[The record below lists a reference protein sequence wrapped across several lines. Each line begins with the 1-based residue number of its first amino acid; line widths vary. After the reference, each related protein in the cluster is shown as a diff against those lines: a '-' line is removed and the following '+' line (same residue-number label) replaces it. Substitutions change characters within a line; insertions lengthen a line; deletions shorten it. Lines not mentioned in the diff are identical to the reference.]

1 MLKSAVAKL
10 VKYYD
15 VTGSDRGQ
23 SLIHLFTF
31 SLIVACDRAPD
42 LLEQG
47 RHLTDSA
54 YAHARLVFVASAR
67 GP

>member
-1 MLKSAVAKL
+1 MLKSAVVKL

-15 VTGSDRGQ
+15 VMGSDRGQ

-31 SLIVACDRAPD
+31 SLIVVRDRAPD

-47 RHLTDSA
+47 RHLMDSA
-54 YAHARLVFVASAR
+54 YAHARLVFVTSAR
-67 GP
+67 EP